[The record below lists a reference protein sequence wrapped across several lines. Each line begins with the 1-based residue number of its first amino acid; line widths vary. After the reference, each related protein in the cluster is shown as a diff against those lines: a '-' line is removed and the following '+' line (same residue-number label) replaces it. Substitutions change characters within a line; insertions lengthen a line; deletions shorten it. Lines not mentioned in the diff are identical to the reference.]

1 MSVSIKIEHAIKR
14 FGKKTII
21 PDLSLEIK
29 KGEFFTLLGPSGCGK
44 TTLLRMIA
52 GFNTIEGGDF
62 YFDDL
67 RINNIPAF
75 KRNIGMVFQNYA
87 VFPHMTV
94 EGNVGY
100 GLKQR
105 KIKNPEYDEL
115 VDQVLQDV
123 HIEEL
128 KDRYP
133 AQMSGGQQ
141 QRVALARAI
150 VIQPNVL
157 LMDEPLSNLDAKLR
171 VEMRLAIKRIQKQKG
186 ITAIYVTHD
195 QEEALAMSDRIAI
208 MNFGVIQQVGTPIE
222 VYSHPSNYFVATFI
236 GHSNTFNGW
245 IKIEKGK
252 KYLELDA
259 GHKIEINDLIDS
271 VENEQ
276 TIKMVVRPNEIE
288 FSDEG
293 IKGIIFEKIFLGA
306 EIRYTVKLESG
317 QLIEIHKEIK
327 DKMYEAGDEIF
338 FGFDPSLAN
347 VFDAKTEKSLMARNE
362 SK

>member
-171 VEMRLAIKRIQKQKG
+171 VEMRLAIKRIQKQKECTSCYG
-186 ITAIYVTHD
+186 
-195 QEEALAMSDRIAI
+195 LCSR
-208 MNFGVIQQVGTPIE
+208 VG
-222 VYSHPSNYFVATFI
+222 
-236 GHSNTFNGW
+236 
-245 IKIEKGK
+245 
-252 KYLELDA
+252 YL
-259 GHKIEINDLIDS
+259 
-271 VENEQ
+271 
-276 TIKMVVRPNEIE
+276 
-288 FSDEG
+288 
-293 IKGIIFEKIFLGA
+293 
-306 EIRYTVKLESG
+306 
-317 QLIEIHKEIK
+317 
-327 DKMYEAGDEIF
+327 
-338 FGFDPSLAN
+338 
-347 VFDAKTEKSLMARNE
+347 
-362 SK
+362 